1 MNQRAGGC
9 VSPVMRLTIQP
20 RRRTA
25 LALASLLLLGTIATA
40 CSSDDDPSADD
51 TTTTAPADG
60 GSDGSGEEEGTIVA
74 VDFSLT
80 DLTVAP
86 GAEIYLQN
94 DGEATHTATADDGSF
109 DLGEV
114 AAGET
119 SDPGTAPTTPGDYAF
134 HCEIHPNMTATL
146 TVES

>member
-1 MNQRAGGC
+1 MNQQAGGC
-9 VSPVMRLTIQP
+9 VSPVMRLTT
-20 RRRTA
+20 RSRHRTA

-60 GSDGSGEEEGTIVA
+60 GSGEEEGTIVA
-74 VDFSLT
+74 EDFSLT

-94 DGEATHTATADDGSF
+94 DGEATHTATADDDLF

-134 HCEIHPNMTATL
+134 HCEIHPDMTATL